1 MQVFVEEQLGEFL
14 GMGFGGDA
22 GADSVGT
29 FGTAIERRREDPVAG
44 CGQARSYVLPD
55 PAALI
60 CAVDEYECC
69 HWLFPLAREHSP
81 R

>member
-1 MQVFVEEQLGEFL
+1 
-14 GMGFGGDA
+14 
-22 GADSVGT
+22 
-29 FGTAIERRREDPVAG
+29 VAG